1 MLEWNSTLYCSAFLI
16 HVYKFYD
23 LWFVSCFSHINKK
36 TTYTDPR
43 LTFAEDEK
51 KTPFDFK
58 QKFDGNSTALQ
69 VVQGQDL
76 SGKYAIV
83 TGANSG
89 IGKFGVYISGFPLM
103 NTNTWSYLLSSQD
116 DNFESVAHKCF
127 FKSG

>member
-1 MLEWNSTLYCSAFLI
+1 M
-16 HVYKFYD
+16 
-23 LWFVSCFSHINKK
+23 
-36 TTYTDPR
+36 
-43 LTFAEDEK
+43 
-51 KTPFDFK
+51 
-58 QKFDGNSTALQ
+58 
-69 VVQGQDL
+69 VQGQDL

-127 FKSG
+127 FK